1 MGKNHCEKQNRNAH
15 AYRCCDR
22 IVGGHHRPCCNQ
34 CELRLGFEFRPEFR
48 PVGAGGRCLCP
59 QGGDGQTN
67 YNYQND
73 DPGHHRQ
80 RDDHGRIF
88 VNERTF
94 SAEQGVC
101 TAVISSPATSFNVR
115 NDSDKTVEFFTG
127 ITCDNG
133 AAIATIGPQ
142 NSSSAIAGTPVLDA
156 AVVPFA
162 LVGSFRAI
170 DKRY

>member
-1 MGKNHCEKQNRNAH
+1 MRT
-15 AYRCCDR
+15 RT
-22 IVGGHHRPCCNQ
+22 IVAIA
-34 CELRLGFEFRPEFR
+34 LS
-48 PVGAGGRCLCP
+48 VGVTALAATSVNYASASSSVPNSAPSVQEAAASVP

-67 YNYQND
+67 FDYQKG
-73 DPGHHRQ
+73 DPGLGHQ
-80 RDDHGRIF
+80 RDDHGRIH

-133 AAIATIGPQ
+133 AAIATIGPR
-142 NSSSAIAGTPVLDA
+142 NSSSAIAGTPVLDGA
-156 AVVPFA
+156 AVPFA
-162 LVGSFRAI
+162 LVGSFRAT
-170 DKRY
+170 DKRH